1 MFPVPHVLLFLP
13 ICVFT
18 ALFFAAVGVNF
29 VIAAI
34 SRPQPTR
41 RTAIGR
47 AAIGRAAANHA
58 AAGAQIIYFKPRK
71 SALPSSLSLG
81 AS

>member
-18 ALFFAAVGVNF
+18 ALFFAAVAVNF

-47 AAIGRAAANHA
+47 AAANHA
-58 AAGAQIIYFKPRK
+58 TAGAQIIYFKPRK